1 MGAAKK
7 IRDGVFKHVEAEL
20 YSYWDSI
27 KELKQLR
34 EEIIFSTPFVEGDG
48 GKSNLPGDPTG
59 RKATA
64 LLMHRR
70 IQQLEQ
76 ITKAI
81 RTVYDQ
87 LPPEK
92 QRLVQMK
99 YWTSPQIFTWEGIA
113 QKVHISKRQALRWRD
128 EIVHEIAE
136 SLGWR

>member
-27 KELKQLR
+27 KELKRLR
-34 EEIIFSTPFVEGDG
+34 EEIIYSTSSVEGDG
-48 GKSNLPGDPTG
+48 GKSNLPSDPTG
-59 RKATA
+59 RKVTA

-76 ITKAI
+76 ITEAI

-92 QRLVQMK
+92 QRLVQLK
-99 YWTSPQIFTWEGIA
+99 YWTSPQILTWEGIA
-113 QKVHISKRQALRWRD
+113 QKVHISRRTALYWRS
-128 EIVHEIAE
+128 EIVNAIAE
-136 SLGWR
+136 QLGWR